1 MADDAK
7 IEALESALAEALRAR
22 EVLLSSISHD
32 LRNPLNTFAMSA
44 GLLRDDLE
52 RGEADPAR
60 ALSLLGRMD
69 RAVERM
75 QRLIDDLHEASLVEA
90 KAIKLART
98 ATATTAIIADA
109 VKAAG
114 EQLKDRGID
123 VTPGHVEDKK
133 VEGDRVRLVQALVKL
148 VTYCARA
155 TGEGG
160 TITIAAEDGEGVV
173 TFAVRAIGPRGAAI
187 RLEPGKG
194 GLPLLI
200 ARGLVEAHGAKLHDQ
215 SDAAVRWAFTLP
227 AVS

>member
-1 MADDAK
+1 MADHAK
-7 IEALESALAEALRAR
+7 IEALEAALAEALRAR
-22 EVLLSSISHD
+22 EVLLSSVSHD

-52 RGEADPAR
+52 RGEVDATR

-90 KAIKLART
+90 RGIKLART
-98 ATATTAIIADA
+98 PTSASAIVGDA
-109 VKAAG
+109 VKTAG

-123 VTPGHVEDKK
+123 VSAGHVEDKK
-133 VEGDRVRLVQALVKL
+133 VDGDRTRLAQALVKL

-160 TITIAAEDGEGVV
+160 AITIAAEDGEGVV
-173 TFAVRAIGPRGAAI
+173 TFAVRAFGPRGAAI

-194 GLPLLI
+194 GIALLI
-200 ARGLVEAHGAKLHDQ
+200 ARGLVEAHGANLHDQ
-215 SDAAVRWAFTLP
+215 SDTAVRWAFTLP

>member
-1 MADDAK
+1 MPDDAK
-7 IEALESALAEALRAR
+7 IEALEAALADALKAR

-44 GLLRDDLE
+44 GLLRDDIE
-52 RGEADPAR
+52 RGDVDATR
-60 ALSLLGRMD
+60 ATSLLARMD

-90 KAIKLART
+90 KGIKLART
-98 ATATTAIIADA
+98 TITTTAIVGDALKAGADL
-109 VKAAG
+109 
-114 EQLKDRGID
+114 LKDRGIEVSAGQLD
-123 VTPGHVEDKK
+123 DKK
-133 VEGDRVRLVQALVKL
+133 VEGDRGRLVQALAKL
-148 VTYCARA
+148 VVYCARA

-160 TITIAAEDGEGVV
+160 AITIGAESGEGVV

-194 GLPLLI
+194 GLALLI
-200 ARGLVEAHGAKLHDQ
+200 ARGLVEAHGANLHDQ
-215 SDAAVRWAFTLP
+215 SDTAVRWVFTLP